1 MNAIFLSDVPDS
13 KGTIVIQKLYAS
25 ITILATSSFNQYVLL
40 KISDNIKILC
50 KIVPQLMFTEAF
62 ASCDPSVLLCTPNKL
77 INPSTVKLDISI
89 NKDNIKPIA
98 VANARSIEVSVVFK
112 DVNNQN
118 MWSGNLLK
126 LSEAIKNVLQLFV
139 VCSDSIVSLKR
150 LSSKQCYNIDYIL
163 IHKTDCKNKCS
174 CITPETIITIIKT
187 MSTIQFYHAEI
198 GLQVQPF
205 FGMETHVSRL
215 KNIIRAARNDCNN
228 FCNMV

>member
-1 MNAIFLSDVPDS
+1 MNAIFLSHVPDS
-13 KGTIVIQKLYAS
+13 KGAITIQKLYAS
-25 ITILATSSFNQYVLL
+25 ITVLATSSFNQYVLL
-40 KISDNIKILC
+40 KISNNIKILC

-62 ASCDPSVLLCTPNKL
+62 ASCDPSVLLCTSNKL

-89 NKDNIKPIA
+89 NKDDIKPIA
-98 VANARSIEVSVVFK
+98 VTNAKSIEVSVVFK

-150 LSSKQCYNIDYIL
+150 LSSKQIYNIDYIL
-163 IHKTDCKNKCS
+163 IHKTDCKNKGL
-174 CITPETIITIIKT
+174 CITPETSVVIIKT

-198 GLQVQPF
+198 GLQVEPL
-205 FGMETHVSRL
+205 FGMETHVSCL
-215 KNIIRAARNDCNN
+215 KNIIRAAKNDCNN
-228 FCNMV
+228 LCNMV